1 MAEAR
6 SNKPPAMQGK
16 YGAMTPQKAATS
28 DETAEAAAE
37 ALMRPRDTAISDE
50 IQRELEAAM
59 SQAVEVAERLEELER
74 AIRSD
79 TVKTKR
85 LAKLMASMEPD
96 SEEFAAKE
104 ADLTLVKRRLK
115 TNKAAFLS
123 DTVESKRV
131 ESRLG
136 NIERMRLDT
145 KIKEARCREELS
157 QSHSVG
163 ATALFAM
170 YRGRVRPTDRKSVSI
185 DTTLK
190 SRVDACDVI
199 GFLHRFDT
207 ILQGANADANMQLID
222 VYSNWLKD
230 IYDGSTD
237 FPQWLAT
244 QAQTQKAYSSIRGH
258 GDDTVQVSTMR
269 RLIEGCDVLNPL
281 LFDWSLHP
289 HTIPKD
295 FDGIHRELTDFYSA
309 HRAMFVSAAKS
320 KGKTAKQSE
329 VNAFAVTNTKY
340 GKATGG
346 GGKGN
351 EGSNKPTGTCNIWA
365 TTGACKFGDRCRY
378 LHTGGKSGGAAAS
391 GTDGKRSGGD
401 NRLNVCRDMLMTGK
415 CAIGDDCRW
424 KTSHDSAKAAHTQL
438 ERSTGK

>member
-1 MAEAR
+1 MSGHGKRSQADNAHEASADAGAGDGKASPQFAIGDATKNQRAYEATTQDIITYDKGGTLSFAAQKLRLPPSLICTRPEITFAISAAGELIPNTQAGVKAFLMAEAR

-16 YGAMTPQKAATS
+16 YGTMTPQKAATS

-59 SQAVEVAERLEELER
+59 SQALEVAERLEELER

-157 QSHSVG
+157 
-163 ATALFAM
+163 
-170 YRGRVRPTDRKSVSI
+170 
-185 DTTLK
+185 
-190 SRVDACDVI
+190 
-199 GFLHRFDT
+199 
-207 ILQGANADANMQLID
+207 
-222 VYSNWLKD
+222 
-230 IYDGSTD
+230 
-237 FPQWLAT
+237 
-244 QAQTQKAYSSIRGH
+244 
-258 GDDTVQVSTMR
+258 
-269 RLIEGCDVLNPL
+269 
-281 LFDWSLHP
+281 
-289 HTIPKD
+289 
-295 FDGIHRELTDFYSA
+295 
-309 HRAMFVSAAKS
+309 
-320 KGKTAKQSE
+320 
-329 VNAFAVTNTKY
+329 
-340 GKATGG
+340 
-346 GGKGN
+346 
-351 EGSNKPTGTCNIWA
+351 
-365 TTGACKFGDRCRY
+365 
-378 LHTGGKSGGAAAS
+378 
-391 GTDGKRSGGD
+391 
-401 NRLNVCRDMLMTGK
+401 
-415 CAIGDDCRW
+415 
-424 KTSHDSAKAAHTQL
+424 
-438 ERSTGK
+438 